1 MFTKIIYLIFE
12 KEGFIIHFIL
22 NSRIFISPS
31 LENKLKNLTILII
44 IATIAMLVL
53 ASAIIFFVILYQKR
67 VIYHQQELKRI
78 NDQKQLELIQA
89 SIQGEEEERT
99 RIASELHDDVGAT
112 LSSIRLFLHAAGKK
126 DADVS
131 ILNTSKEL
139 LDESIQKIRN
149 ISHKLQPAL
158 LQQLGL
164 QSSLESFAMMITNTG
179 KIRVTYSTSVVLPR
193 LHENTE
199 LSIYRITQELTNNII
214 RHANATTINIETLL
228 QPNHLITTLVHNGK
242 GLTEK
247 MYQEHIY
254 KKGSI
259 GLKNIVNR
267 LKAIDAIIQF
277 YQKEDGNFSIVIN
290 APLNQT
296 NKIAS

>member
-1 MFTKIIYLIFE
+1 
-12 KEGFIIHFIL
+12 
-22 NSRIFISPS
+22 
-31 LENKLKNLTILII
+31 LKSLTILII
-44 IATIAMLVL
+44 IATIAMLML

-67 VIYHQQELKRI
+67 IIHHQQELKRI

-126 DADVS
+126 DADIS

-164 QSSLESFAMMITNTG
+164 QSSLESFAKMMTDTG
-179 KIRVTYSTSVVLPR
+179 KIHISYKASATLPR
-193 LHENTE
+193 LHENTA

-214 RHANATTINIETLL
+214 RHAEATALSIETLL
-228 QPNHLITTLVHNGK
+228 QSGHLVTTLVHNGE
-242 GLTEK
+242 GLTEE

-267 LKAIDAIIQF
+267 LKTINATIAFSKIT
-277 YQKEDGNFSIVIN
+277 DGNFSIVII
-290 APLNQT
+290 APLET
-296 NKIAS
+296 GNKDKRIKK

>member
-1 MFTKIIYLIFE
+1 
-12 KEGFIIHFIL
+12 
-22 NSRIFISPS
+22 
-31 LENKLKNLTILII
+31 
-44 IATIAMLVL
+44 MLML

-67 VIYHQQELKRI
+67 IIHHQQELKRI

-89 SIQGEEEERT
+89 SIQGEEKERN

-112 LSSIRLFLHAAGKK
+112 LSSIRLYLYAAGKK
-126 DADVS
+126 DADIS

-164 QSSLESFAMMITNTG
+164 QSSLESFATMITNTG
-179 KIRVTYSTSVVLPR
+179 KINVTYSTSDALPR

-214 RHANATTINIETLL
+214 RHANATVLKIETLL
-228 QPNHLITTLVHNGK
+228 RSGYLITSLIHNGE
-242 GLTEK
+242 GLTEE
-247 MYQEHIY
+247 MYQEQIY

-267 LKAIDAIIQF
+267 LKTIGATIQFNKKDDGDFSIAII
-277 YQKEDGNFSIVIN
+277 
-290 APLNQT
+290 APLEIN
-296 NKIAS
+296 NKIRMKNAK

>member
-1 MFTKIIYLIFE
+1 
-12 KEGFIIHFIL
+12 
-22 NSRIFISPS
+22 
-31 LENKLKNLTILII
+31 
-44 IATIAMLVL
+44 MLML
-53 ASAIIFFVILYQKR
+53 ACAIIFFVILYQKR
-67 VIYHQQELKRI
+67 IIRHQQELKKI

-112 LSSIRLFLHAAGKK
+112 LSSIRLFLHAAEKK
-126 DADVS
+126 DPDAS
-131 ILNTSKEL
+131 ILNKSKEL
-139 LDESIQKIRN
+139 LDDSIQKIRN

-164 QSSLESFAMMITNTG
+164 QSSLESFATMIHHSG
-179 KIRVTYSTSVVLPR
+179 KIKMYFSSPVLLPR
-193 LHENTE
+193 LNENTE

-214 RHANATTINIETLL
+214 RHAHATRITLQTLL
-228 QPNHLITTLVHNGK
+228 TSNDLTTVLIHNGE
-242 GLTEK
+242 GLTEE

-267 LKAIDAIIQF
+267 LKTIMATIHFSKMENGD
-277 YQKEDGNFSIVIN
+277 FSIIITTPIMEH
-290 APLNQT
+290 AQ
-296 NKIAS
+296 